1 MEVMKYC
8 CPEVLTH
15 TVVTDGAVGGSWGP
29 EDLAGEA
36 VLLFDCNTIDSD
48 LFGAGWRPQARTI
61 T

>member
-48 LFGAGWRPQARTI
+48 LFGAGWRP
-61 T
+61 